1 MDKTYRNKN
10 FHKRPQNPRQSP
22 WKRRDF
28 DRHLWEIRA
37 VRDVFWIAFI
47 VGIIWLGYYLRGIFT
62 PVLISLFLAYLFNP
76 LINWM
81 QTTWKI
87 PRPVVISLIL
97 FVSFLLLTIFW
108 VWFGPILADQV
119 ISLAK
124 KVPYYIKAIAE
135 VLPVMLKEFAAEH
148 DINITSVSSQVDAVA
163 QRVQRDP
170 MSVIQTLLETTSRA
184 LGITTQAFGVLGD
197 VISTT
202 TYVVIT
208 IILIPVYFFFFAWHF
223 DPMIRSLKKY
233 IPASNREKFVNT
245 VYRMD
250 LAVSSFF
257 RSRLIISIIMGFMFA
272 IGWYFTNIQY
282 WFLLGM
288 ITGLLSIIPYISII
302 AMPFAILLKY
312 LQEVTPSD
320 PGLVDLTQI
329 EGQVKQTFDWMAV
342 FVWPTVV
349 YCVVQFIEGWFL
361 TPWIQSRSTDLSA
374 VTILV
379 TLFVGGAVG
388 GLYGL
393 LLAIPIMACIKIFF
407 IEFILPELE
416 RWANEH

>member
-1 MDKTYRNKN
+1 M
-10 FHKRPQNPRQSP
+10 
-22 WKRRDF
+22 
-28 DRHLWEIRA
+28 
-37 VRDVFWIAFI
+37 
-47 VGIIWLGYYLRGIFT
+47 
-62 PVLISLFLAYLFNP
+62 
-76 LINWM
+76 
-81 QTTWKI
+81 
-87 PRPVVISLIL
+87 
-97 FVSFLLLTIFW
+97 
-108 VWFGPILADQV
+108 
-119 ISLAK
+119 
-124 KVPYYIKAIAE
+124 
-135 VLPVMLKEFAAEH
+135 
-148 DINITSVSSQVDAVA
+148 
-163 QRVQRDP
+163 
-170 MSVIQTLLETTSRA
+170 
-184 LGITTQAFGVLGD
+184 
-197 VISTT
+197 
-202 TYVVIT
+202 VIT

>member
-1 MDKTYRNKN
+1 
-10 FHKRPQNPRQSP
+10 
-22 WKRRDF
+22 
-28 DRHLWEIRA
+28 
-37 VRDVFWIAFI
+37 
-47 VGIIWLGYYLRGIFT
+47 
-62 PVLISLFLAYLFNP
+62 
-76 LINWM
+76 
-81 QTTWKI
+81 
-87 PRPVVISLIL
+87 
-97 FVSFLLLTIFW
+97 
-108 VWFGPILADQV
+108 
-119 ISLAK
+119 
-124 KVPYYIKAIAE
+124 
-135 VLPVMLKEFAAEH
+135 MLKEFAAEH

-163 QRVQRDP
+163 QQVQRDP

-320 PGLVDLTQI
+320 PGLVYLTQI

-361 TPWIQSRSTDLSA
+361 TPGLKPVHRPQRGDYSGDSVCRWSRGRFVWSA
-374 VTILV
+374 A
-379 TLFVGGAVG
+379 GDSH
-388 GLYGL
+388 YGVYQNL
-393 LLAIPIMACIKIFF
+393 L
-407 IEFILPELE
+407 
-416 RWANEH
+416 H